1 MPTCARIVNVSD
13 IGIVV
18 VNYNTRDRLRDCLKS
33 LEASRGVSFVTFVV
47 DNGSSDGSAAMV
59 RADFPRVQS
68 IESPINGGYAYA
80 NNLALRRILALDP
93 PPPFALLLNPD
104 TVLPPDALA
113 QMLAFFAA
121 HPEAGV
127 AGPKLVMADGKLDNA
142 CRRSF
147 PSPELSIY
155 HVLGLDDRFPK
166 SKQFARYEMAF
177 LDENQVAEVDSV
189 VGAFMMLRTETLR
202 QAGLLDESY
211 FMYGEDLDLAL
222 RIKKRGWKV
231 YYNPAVQVLH
241 YKRAASRHS
250 ERAPYE
256 FWRAGYIFYKK
267 HYAAKTALPLRAL
280 IMLGLVMKGGLKLVR
295 EMRQPLPPA
304 PNAGEI
310 DP

>member
-1 MPTCARIVNVSD
+1 VSD
-13 IGIVV
+13 LGIVV
-18 VNYNTRDRLRDCLKS
+18 VNYNTRDRLRACLKS

-59 RADFPRVQS
+59 RAEFPRVQS

-80 NNLALRRILALDP
+80 NNLALRKILALDP
-93 PPPFALLLNPD
+93 PPAFMLLLNPD

-121 HPEAGV
+121 HPEAGI

-166 SKQFARYEMAF
+166 SKQFARYEMTF

-241 YKRAASRHS
+241 YKREASRHS

-256 FWRAGYIFYKK
+256 FWRAGYIFYEK

-280 IMLGLVMKGGLKLVR
+280 IMLGLAMKGGLKLVR
-295 EMRQPLPPA
+295 EMMQPLPPA

-310 DP
+310 YP